1 MVLAA
6 QVASRVFTFLAM
18 VLALVAV
25 ASPFWA
31 QISNSSTS
39 SASGI
44 TTIDVA
50 SRGLY
55 WPWSFTVR
63 NSSGVYYET
72 AAQSGDCDTERSVYD
87 FMIAFNYMQPFCN
100 GKGVDGALWVSAFFG
115 TMTVVL
121 GVVSLVLDVQRSGT
135 NLHLGSVGALLV
147 SSILTFSL
155 YMASSAFQNAGLRN
169 CANAYLFA
177 GRTFGSQAV
186 WNAVCEDHVTGWS
199 VASNVPFVGNIKILG
214 TVTGPSFLC
223 ELIAA
228 IMAFIALICAYIARL
243 KLRAGGE
250 VQLAVKVDP

>member
-6 QVASRVFTFLAM
+6 QVASRTFTFLAM

-31 QISNSSTS
+31 QFSTS
-39 SASGI
+39 STPSSSGSA
-44 TTIDVA
+44 TLRVA
-50 SRGLY
+50 SHGLY
-55 WPWSFTVR
+55 WPWSFTVK

-72 AAQSGDCDTERSVYD
+72 VSQSGDCDAQRSVSDY
-87 FMIAFNYMQPFCN
+87 MIAFNYVEPFCN

-121 GVVSLVLDVQRSGT
+121 GVLSLVLDVQRSGT

-155 YMASSAFQNAGLRN
+155 YIASSAFQNAGLRN
-169 CANAYLFA
+169 CANAYPLA
-177 GRTFGSQAV
+177 GRNFGSQAV
-186 WNAVCEDHVTGWS
+186 WTAVCEDHVTGWS
-199 VASNVPFVGNIKILG
+199 VATNVPFVGDLQIIG

-223 ELIAA
+223 ELSAA
-228 IMAFIALICAYIARL
+228 IMAFFALICAYIARL

-250 VQLAVKVDP
+250 VQLAIKVDP